1 MREERPDPATPAAA
15 APAAPAVPPEEERS
29 IFPVQVALV
38 RRNMQLAVPALI
50 VNALAF
56 AFVLWPVQPRRP
68 LLIWLAAIGA
78 LAALRWLHHV
88 RSARSIGTPAGRR
101 RWRQSFTASVVLSG
115 LIWGSAALV
124 TPMNDLTHLVFM
136 AFLTAGLAA
145 GSMVAYAALDW
156 LPEAFLYPS
165 AGCVALAL
173 ALRGDEMSWVMA
185 AMIVLFAAMLTV
197 MARAM
202 HHTLVTSLR
211 LREENRGLVTYLTD
225 AKAGAERLN
234 TDLTQRIVERER
246 AERALRESEERFR
259 SLVESATDGIG
270 FTFEGRIYYANQA
283 ALDLIGYPAEEVLGQ
298 PVEEFLAA
306 TTLSKD
312 EIYQRYVDRI
322 AGKPVPQHYET
333 QMVRKDGTLI
343 DVMFSNSLVSLDGRQ
358 GVMSLVK
365 DITERKK
372 AEHEL
377 RVAKDTAEEATRL
390 KDQFVSLLAHDLRAP
405 LNSIVSILT
414 LLGGEHERPLP
425 AEQRHMVRLAAEQ
438 GDATLRMIEDLLSVS
453 RLHTG
458 KLKPDWRFVDA
469 TSIAATAASLLKPL
483 AAEKQV
489 ALLDEVPHHT
499 RLYTDAEM
507 FCKVIYNLLSNALKF
522 CPRGGRVRVFVPPG
536 RPTTVAVQDDG
547 AGVRPDLVADLF
559 RHEVKTS
566 TSGTAGERGTG
577 LGLPLSQ
584 DLMRALGGEITLE
597 STGAQGSVFYATLPV
612 VRPKVLVVGRDESL
626 ALFARPHL
634 ESIDAEFVAAA
645 DGDEA
650 LRALEQDGAHLV
662 IVEADLRGNGGLLL
676 QRIRETRAGR
686 SVPLLVIADKSEAGL
701 LEEGF
706 RLGADEIVVKPL
718 VPDDF
723 LVRLRRFIG

>member
-1 MREERPDPATPAAA
+1 MREQRTDPATPAAG
-15 APAAPAVPPEEERS
+15 APPGESS
-29 IFPVQVALV
+29 IFAEQVALV
-38 RRNMQLAVPALI
+38 RRTVRLSLPALI
-50 VNALAF
+50 VNALALT
-56 AFVLWPVQPRRP
+56 FVLWPVQPRQP
-68 LLIWLAAIGA
+68 LLVWLAVLCA
-78 LAALRWLHHV
+78 LTALRWLHHL
-88 RSARSIGTPAGRR
+88 RSARSIGTPAGRL
-101 RWRQSFTASVVLSG
+101 RWHRIFTLFVVLSG
-115 LIWGSAALV
+115 LAWGSAALV
-124 TPMNDLTHLVFM
+124 TPMSDPTQLVFM
-136 AFLTAGLAA
+136 AFLTGGLAA
-145 GSMVAYAALDW
+145 GGMVAYAALEW
-156 LPEAFLYPS
+156 LPHAFLLPA

-173 ALRGDEMSWVMA
+173 ALRGDRMSWVMA
-185 AMIVLFAAMLTV
+185 AMMMVFGALLAV
-197 MARAM
+197 MARGM
-202 HHTLVTSLR
+202 HHTLRRSLR
-211 LREENRGLVTYLTD
+211 LREENRGLVAYLTD

-234 TDLTQRIVERER
+234 ADLTQRIAERER

-283 ALDLIGYPAEEVLGQ
+283 ALDLIGYSAEEVLGKPIEQ
-298 PVEEFLAA
+298 FLAA

-312 EIYQRYVDRI
+312 QIYQRYLDRI

-333 QMVRKDGTLI
+333 QMVRKDGSII

-377 RVAKDTAEEATRL
+377 RVAKETAEEATLL

-405 LNSIVSILT
+405 LNSIVSILS
-414 LLGGEHERPLP
+414 LLGGEGERPLP
-425 AEQRHMVRLAAEQ
+425 SEQRRMVRMAAEQ

-458 KLKPDWRFVDA
+458 KLKPEWRFVDA
-469 TSIAATAASLLKPL
+469 TSITATAASLLKAL
-483 AAEKQV
+483 AVEKQIS
-489 ALLDEVPHHT
+489 LLDEVPHHT

-507 FCKVIYNLLSNALKF
+507 FSKVIYNLLSNAVKF
-522 CPRGGRVRVFVPPG
+522 CPRGGHVRLFVPAD
-536 RPTTVAVQDDG
+536 RPTTVAVQDNG
-547 AGVRPDLVADLF
+547 GGVRPDLVDNLF

-566 TSGTAGERGTG
+566 TAGTAGERGTG

-626 ALFARPHL
+626 VLFARPHL

-650 LRALEQDGAHLV
+650 VRALEEDGAHLV

-676 QRIRETRAGR
+676 QRLREARGGR
-686 SVPLLVIADKSEAGL
+686 SVPLMVIADKSEAGL
-701 LEEGF
+701 LEQGF
-706 RLGADEIVVKPL
+706 RMGADEIVVKPL

-723 LVRLRRFIG
+723 LVRLRRFIN